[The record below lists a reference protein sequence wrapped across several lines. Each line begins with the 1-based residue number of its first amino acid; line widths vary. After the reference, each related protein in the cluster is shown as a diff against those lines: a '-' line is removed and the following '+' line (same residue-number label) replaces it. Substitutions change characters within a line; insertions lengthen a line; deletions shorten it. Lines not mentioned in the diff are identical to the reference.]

1 MQRFYNLKIA
11 TKLIIGFIIVALIA
25 GIVGTVGVMNIRKI
39 QTLDEDMYNRDT
51 APMDDL
57 TRIGISI
64 ERERGRLRDMIIQR
78 NSSDIQADIE
88 KIKELDKTIDESLP
102 KFESGVNDEKV
113 RATFNNLKKAIADFR
128 QFRDNEISLI
138 QSNQIDQAIN
148 ALYGEGRTIANN
160 IQNITDELMNL
171 KVSLAEQNANINK
184 STANAATITMVI
196 VIIVGIIIA
205 IALGI
210 FISRMISNPV
220 NKLVDVAGKIAAGD
234 LNVNIDFDSKDE
246 IGNLASSYNGI
257 IMAFKALLDETGRL
271 TQAVLN
277 GQLSVRG
284 DLSKVKGGYAEIVK
298 GINNILD
305 AVIAPLDEAQQVIGK
320 IAVNDYTLEMT
331 GQYKGKLHEFAN
343 SINAVHARLL
353 SLQDVAIRVSKGDT
367 SRLDEFLK
375 IGKRSENDK
384 LMPSFIA
391 MMQAI
396 QELINETS
404 MLTNAAMNGNLEVRG
419 NEGRFEGGYKE
430 IIEGFNKTIDAI
442 IEPIQE
448 AAAVLDEIA
457 KGNLQVS
464 VKGNYKGD
472 HAKIKNALNDTIKSF
487 NDVLND
493 INSAAQQVAAGA
505 KQVSDAA
512 QALSQGATEQASS
525 IEELTASIEEIST
538 QTKQNATNANQ
549 ANELALAAKDAAAK
563 GNEQMKEMLTAMN
576 DINEASSNIS
586 KIIKVIDEIAFQ
598 TNILALNAAVEAA
611 RAGQHGKGFAVV
623 AEEVRNLAARSANA
637 AKETTTLIES
647 SIKKAEDGTKIAN
660 NTAIALNKIVDGVT
674 KAATLVGEIASAS
687 NDQAAAIA
695 QINQGIAQVSQ
706 VVQTNSATSEESAA
720 ASEELSSQAE
730 VLKDMISRFK
740 LKKVD
745 KSLDKLEELSPEI
758 LKMLEDMSEKKK
770 NNSSPAEEAHVEV
783 AASKTK
789 IALSDNEFGK
799 Y

>member
-1 MQRFYNLKIA
+1 MQWFYNQKIA
-11 TKLIIGFIIVALIA
+11 VKLLIGFIMVALIA
-25 GIVGTVGVMNIRKI
+25 GVVGVIGVSNIIHI
-39 QTLDEDMYNRDT
+39 QMLDEDMYNKDT

-57 TRIGISI
+57 ARIGISI

-78 NSSDIQADIE
+78 NSSDVQDNID
-88 KIKELDKTIDESLP
+88 KIKELDKIIDESLS
-102 KFESGVNDEKV
+102 KFESSINDEKM

-128 QFRDNEISLI
+128 HFRDNEISLV

-160 IQNITDELMNL
+160 IQNITDELLNL
-171 KVSLAEQNANINK
+171 KVSLAEQNANNNK
-184 STANAATITMVI
+184 STANTATITMVI
-196 VIIVGIIIA
+196 VIIIGIVMA
-205 IALGI
+205 IVLGI
-210 FISRMISNPV
+210 FISRIISNPI
-220 NKLVDVAGKIAAGD
+220 NKLVDAAKKIAAGD
-234 LNVNIDFDSKDE
+234 LNVSIAFDSKDE
-246 IGNLASSYNGI
+246 IGNLASSYNEI
-257 IMAFKALLDETGRL
+257 IMAIKELIGETGRL
-271 TQAVLN
+271 TQAALN
-277 GQLSVRG
+277 GELSVRG
-284 DLSKVKGGYAEIVK
+284 DLSKVKGSYAEIVK
-298 GINNILD
+298 GINNVLD
-305 AVIAPLDEAQQVIGK
+305 AIIAPLDEAQQVIGK

-331 GQYKGKLHEFAN
+331 GEYKGKLREFAN

-396 QELINETS
+396 QELINEVS

-419 NEGRFEGGYKE
+419 NEDKFEGGYKE
-430 IIEGFNKTIDAI
+430 IIRGFNKTIDAI

-448 AAAVLDEIA
+448 AAAVLDEMA

-472 HAKIKNALNDTIKSF
+472 HAKIKNVLNDTIKSF
-487 NDVLND
+487 NDILNEV
-493 INSAAQQVAAGA
+493 NSAAQQVAAGA
-505 KQVSDAA
+505 RQVSDAA
-512 QALSQGATEQASS
+512 QALSHGATEQASS
-525 IEELTASIEEIST
+525 IEELTASLEEISG
-538 QTKQNATNANQ
+538 QTKQNAANANQ
-549 ANELALAAKDAAAK
+549 ANELALAAKEDATK
-563 GNEQMKEMLTAMN
+563 GNEQMKEMLKAMN

-611 RAGQHGKGFAVV
+611 RAGQYGKGFAVV

-637 AKETTTLIES
+637 AKETTVLIEG
-647 SIKKAEDGTKIAN
+647 SIKTVENGTKIAN
-660 NTAIALNKIVDGVT
+660 DTANALNKIVEGVT

-687 NDQAAAIA
+687 NDQATAIA
-695 QINQGIAQVSQ
+695 QISQGIAQISQ

-720 ASEELSSQAE
+720 ASEELSNQAE
-730 VLKDMISRFK
+730 ILKDMVSKFK
-740 LKKVD
+740 LKKAD
-745 KSLDKLEELSPEI
+745 KSVDKLEELNPEI
-758 LKMLEDMSEKKK
+758 LKMLEDMAEKKK
-770 NNSSPAEEAHVEV
+770 MNSSPAEETYAEA
-783 AASKTK
+783 AASKAK
-789 IALSDNEFGK
+789 IVLSDNEFGK

>member
-1 MQRFYNLKIA
+1 MQWFYNLKIA
-11 TKLIIGFIIVALIA
+11 AKLIIGFLVVALIA
-25 GIVGTVGVMNIRKI
+25 GVVGVIGLTNLNSIRKADKLLYEEN
-39 QTLDEDMYNRDT
+39 TLGVDYAGNAAVFYQRVRFNALQMTIVDDISKRDE
-51 APMDDL
+51 
-57 TRIGISI
+57 SI
-64 ERERGRLRDMIIQR
+64 
-78 NSSDIQADIE
+78 N
-88 KIKELDKTIDESLP
+88 KIKDYFSKTD
-102 KFESGVNDEKV
+102 DY
-113 RATFNNLKKAIADFR
+113 LKKYEDGIISEVDR
-128 QFRDNEISLI
+128 KQFDVLKPLWDKYKSLI
-138 QSNQIDQAIN
+138 ENAIKF
-148 ALYGEGRTIANN
+148 A
-160 IQNITDELMNL
+160 Q
-171 KVSLAEQNANINK
+171 AEQDEQAKNIVIGE
-184 STANAATITMVI
+184 AATVATSLQESFDKLLEYNSTMAKTRLDNNTKMAGTATATMVI
-196 VIIVGIIIA
+196 VIIVGVVIA
-205 IALGI
+205 VVLGI
-210 FISRMISNPV
+210 FISRIISKPINKMVDAAEKIADGNV
-220 NKLVDVAGKIAAGD
+220 NVDVDI
-234 LNVNIDFDSKDE
+234 NTKDE
-246 IGNLASSYNGI
+246 IGILYGE
-257 IMAFKALLDETGRL
+257 FKKMIAAIKTMLGETERL
-271 TQAVLN
+271 TKAAAD

-284 DLSKVKGGYAEIVK
+284 DVTKLKGGYAQIVK
-298 GINNILD
+298 GINNTLD
-305 AVIAPLDEAQQVIGK
+305 AIIAPLDEAQEVIGK

-396 QELINETS
+396 QELTNEAS
-404 MLTNAAMNGNLEVRG
+404 MLTDAAMNGNLEVRG
-419 NEGRFEGGYKE
+419 NEGKFEGGYKE

-442 IEPIQE
+442 IEPVQE

-464 VKGNYKGD
+464 VNGNYKGD

-493 INSAAQQVAAGA
+493 INSAAQQVASGA
-505 KQVSDAA
+505 RQVSNSA
-512 QALSQGATEQASS
+512 QALSQGSTEQASS

-538 QTKQNATNANQ
+538 QTKQNATNASQ

-563 GNEQMKEMLTAMN
+563 GNEQMKEMLKAMN
-576 DINEASSNIS
+576 DINEASGNIS

-637 AKETTTLIES
+637 AKETTTLIEG
-647 SIKKAEDGTKIAN
+647 SIRKAEDGTKIAN
-660 NTAIALNKIVDGVT
+660 DTASALNKIVEGVA
-674 KAATLVGEIASAS
+674 KSATLVGEIASAS
-687 NDQAAAIA
+687 NSQAAAIA
-695 QINQGIAQVSQ
+695 QVNQGIAQVSE

-730 VLKDMISRFK
+730 MLKDMVSRFK

-745 KSLDKLEELSPEI
+745 KSLNKLEELNPEI
-758 LKMLEDMSEKKK
+758 LKMLEDMAEKKK
-770 NNSSPAEEAHVEV
+770 SNTNPAEEANAEA
-783 AASKTK
+783 AASKKK
-789 IALSDNEFGK
+789 IALSDKEFGK